1 MTRFMLD
8 TNICIELLRTGS
20 SKILARMRR
29 YDIDQ
34 ISISSIA
41 LAELQFGAEKS
52 GRPLYH
58 KLLLA
63 QFCAPIAVL
72 PFDHIAAECYGMVRT
87 ALERKGTP
95 IGPLDTLIASH
106 ALALGVTLITNNE
119 RDFRRVAGLRI
130 ENWSKSSPQRL
141 GS

>member
-1 MTRFMLD
+1 MLD

-20 SKILARMRR
+20 TKILARMRR

-34 ISISSIA
+34 IAISSLT

-52 GRPLYH
+52 RRPLYH
-58 KLLLA
+58 KLLLV
-63 QFCAPIAVL
+63 QFCAPITVL
-72 PFDHIAAECYGMVRT
+72 SFDHIAAECYGMVRA

-119 RDFRRVAGLRI
+119 REFRRIAGLRI
-130 ENWSKSSPQRL
+130 ENWIKS
-141 GS
+141 